1 MCRDN
6 SISNCVGCRPSNLVD
21 ARFVL
26 KSCAVHIRNQGKQ
39 RQLLRSPF
47 LLAVVGVVLGAVGFT
62 QFNTPLRS
70 IALFAS
76 PTPTFTK
83 TFTPTRTPTHTAT
96 ATFTRTPTRT
106 FTPTRTH
113 SPTATATHTATARA
127 THTPAATEIPTDTTT
142 PAPIVRDVRVPILMY
157 HHVGD
162 LPPDADAVRK
172 SLTVSQERF
181 EEQMKFIAEQGYTTI
196 RIADLANHLQTGAPL
211 PEKPILL
218 TFDDGYDNNYT
229 NVFPTLK
236 DHGFVGTFFVIGA
249 PTDYG
254 SPGYLRWEQISEMY
268 ENGMEFGNHSLTHRY
283 NLGTTRNSTQD
294 AEIKR
299 AHKLMVDHLPNW
311 TPIFSYPSGS
321 YNQYSLNLL
330 RELGYIAAVTTKQG
344 TYQTSE
350 QPYELRRI
358 RIRGEWN
365 MAQFLYWFNY
375 WSGNSADSTQ

>member
-1 MCRDN
+1 MCGGTLGDFVAA
-6 SISNCVGCRPSNLVD
+6 ISNRRNLVP

-26 KSCAVHIRNQGKQ
+26 KSCAVSSNTRGKQ

-47 LLAVVGVVLGAVGFT
+47 LLAVVGVLLGAVGFT
-62 QFNTPLRS
+62 QFNTPLNQ

-76 PTPTFTK
+76 PTPISTNTPTFTR
-83 TFTPTRTPTHTAT
+83 TATPTAT

-106 FTPTRTH
+106 FTRTSTRTPTATTTFTATSRVTK
-113 SPTATATHTATARA
+113 SPTAT
-127 THTPAATEIPTDTTT
+127 EIPSETAT
-142 PAPIVRDVRVPILMY
+142 PAPIVRDARVPILMY
-157 HHVGD
+157 HHVGE

-172 SLTVSQERF
+172 SLTVSQDRF
-181 EEQMKFIAEQGYTTI
+181 EEQMKFLAEQGYTTI
-196 RIADLANHLQTGAPL
+196 HIAALVNHFQTGAPL

-218 TFDDGYDNNYT
+218 TFDDGYDDNYV

-236 DHGFVGTFFVIGA
+236 DHGFVGTFFIIGA

-254 SPGYLRWEQISEMY
+254 SPGYLRWEQILEMY
-268 ENGMEFGNHSLTHRY
+268 ENGMEIGNHSLTHRY

-294 AEIKR
+294 GEIKN

-330 RELGYIAAVTTKQG
+330 KDLGYVAAVTTKQG
-344 TYQTSE
+344 TSQSSDK
-350 QPYELRRI
+350 PYELRRI
-358 RIRGEWN
+358 RIRGEWS
-365 MAQFLYWFNY
+365 MSQFLYWFNY
-375 WSGNSADSTQ
+375 WTARP